1 MQLIDEIMKRF
12 KEQQVVQFATSDKEQ
27 PRVRPMSL
35 IYMNKH
41 FYMITGARGGKDAK
55 KLQQLRVNPRFEY
68 YMSLDGEKVNGFI
81 RGAGDA
87 FEVDD
92 KTTKKR
98 VYDAIDWAKGY
109 FDRVDHPDYV
119 LLELVHDGFSYR
131 APDDM
136 EIKYLKL

>member
-1 MQLIDEIMKRF
+1 MELYDKIMGSF
-12 KEQQVVQFATSDKEQ
+12 KTQQVVQFATVEDKQ

-35 IYMNKH
+35 IYMDQH

-55 KLQQLRVNPRFEY
+55 KLQQLRDNPRFEY
-68 YMSLDGEKVNGFI
+68 YLSLEGEKVNGFI

-87 FEVDD
+87 FEVDAPEV
-92 KTTKKR
+92 KKKL
-98 VYDAIDWAKGY
+98 YDAIDWAQGY

-119 LLELVHDGFSYR
+119 LLELVHDGYSYR
-131 APDDM
+131 SPDDM